1 MLKLYYKFNFATEP
15 EYEYNADIHKG
26 FITLNHNIKTDE
38 DYQGYQ
44 YALEY
49 GLPAFKVLREHKLT
63 KPELADYKRK
73 YDQYRIRQ
81 FLTYLL
87 CFEGRYDND
96 NFFFHF
102 GFGRKDYV
110 DLIQVVYGIDCL
122 QQWKSIQKRG
132 VKGYDYLSA
141 IKVLGDLEE
150 YYLRLHAQPLEFE
163 D

>member
-1 MLKLYYKFNFATEP
+1 MQQ
-15 EYEYNADIHKG
+15 
-26 FITLNHNIKTDE
+26 NHIKTDE

>member
-1 MLKLYYKFNFATEP
+1 M
-15 EYEYNADIHKG
+15 
-26 FITLNHNIKTDE
+26 
-38 DYQGYQ
+38 
-44 YALEY
+44 
-49 GLPAFKVLREHKLT
+49 
-63 KPELADYKRK
+63 
-73 YDQYRIRQ
+73 
-81 FLTYLL
+81 
-87 CFEGRYDND
+87 
-96 NFFFHF
+96 
-102 GFGRKDYV
+102 